1 VEVALHTPPQTIQ
14 AEVNINLFNWVIE
27 NLVKN
32 AVDAMEGKGKIEC
45 TLAYR
50 SGKAYIDI
58 VDNGKG
64 IPKNQMKDVFQPG
77 FTTKKRGW
85 GLGLS
90 LAKRI
95 VVDYHSGEI
104 FVKDSIPNKRT
115 TLRVILAAKALSTH
129 V

>member
-1 VEVALHTPPQTIQ
+1 MPLTPWRVR
-14 AEVNINLFNWVIE
+14 E
-27 NLVKN
+27 KSN
-32 AVDAMEGKGKIEC
+32 APW
-45 TLAYR
+45 R
-50 SGKAYIDI
+50 I
-58 VDNGKG
+58 VRARLTSISDNGKG